1 MATVLMIVG
10 ILGMI
15 IGGVGMLMA
24 GFRESML
31 WGIGMLLIP
40 LVSLIFV
47 VTHWEDAKKPFIIQ
61 VVGWLLMAAGMVLR
75 QQ

>member
-1 MATVLMIVG
+1 
-10 ILGMI
+10 MI

-24 GFRESML
+24 GFRESTL
-31 WGIGMLLIP
+31 WGLGMLIIP

-47 VTHWEDAKKPFIIQ
+47 LTHWEDAKKPFIIQ
-61 VVGWLLMAAGMVLR
+61 VVGWLLMAAGMALR